1 MGTRP
6 AGWGGRH
13 DGSAPSLQNLR
24 AREKRCYSGA
34 RVSLF
39 RRRDENAVGG
49 HEFRIGTSVPS
60 FTLGA
65 GELELWAY
73 QNSHFGKGEKLRTLV
88 GHLHDHNSRD
98 LQSQSGL
105 MQHASA

>member
-1 MGTRP
+1 MAIDIEQRTLRSGGQGSTITR
-6 AGWGGRH
+6 
-13 DGSAPSLQNLR
+13 NL
-24 AREKRCYSGA
+24 KTLS
-34 RVSLF
+34 SSSSTLSTSSTL
-39 RRRDENAVGG
+39 
-49 HEFRIGTSVPS
+49 GTSVRS

-65 GELELWAY
+65 GELELWAF

-98 LQSQSGL
+98 LQGQSGL